1 MLIITM
7 YYLDDLVKNIHKK
20 NHDVI
25 YILSHNYWLKN
36 SHVIYNND
44 IIAIY
49 PVSNF
54 VIEIKTSKKNI
65 YISCALNQDIFERI
79 ITIKFNS
86 LQLFQKYKN
95 IYYNIKLD

>member
-44 IIAIY
+44 
-49 PVSNF
+49 N
-54 VIEIKTSKKNI
+54 
-65 YISCALNQDIFERI
+65 
-79 ITIKFNS
+79 
-86 LQLFQKYKN
+86 
-95 IYYNIKLD
+95 